1 MVEDARWWLT
11 ESRGDVRNALTI
23 SVYQTKRAVVIDS
36 WEWVGRSM
44 RADSGR
50 GVPEVKQRVVITQDE
65 NQPVAH
71 VACAPFTIPFQDL
84 FLRKPAAGSRE
95 EELVFDV
102 EELKYM
108 AYMIW
113 QVCGN
118 V

>member
-11 ESRGDVRNALTI
+11 ESRGDVKNTLTVSI
-23 SVYQTKRAVVIDS
+23 HQTERAVVIDS
-36 WEWVGRSM
+36 WEWVGR
-44 RADSGR
+44 
-50 GVPEVKQRVVITQDE
+50 QDG
-65 NQPVAH
+65 NQHVAH

-95 EELVFDV
+95 EDLVFDV